1 MKTLIAVSFP
11 TEYTPLVMM
20 TLFFVGCAL
29 LRSVSQFLQ
38 KYGLLMCSVHPVPRM
53 AICLYVVSGTLML
66 LSPAPL
72 MERIAALLLL
82 SFLLQLSVID
92 VLSGWLPRQFTLACL
107 VSGVL
112 VSILLQSVSITF
124 FVVIVI
130 MLAGVS
136 TLRKLM
142 NWHSQCEALG
152 MGDVWLM
159 GALCAWLTGLP
170 ALIGCLIGLS
180 GFVLWHLA
188 QWPHCRTKGGPLGP
202 WLSLGGMVML
212 LDRLYQPIWVS

>member
-20 TLFFVGCAL
+20 TLFVIGCVL
-29 LRSVSQFLQ
+29 LRPVSKFLHE
-38 KYGLLMCSVHPVPRM
+38 YGMSMCSGHPAPRM
-53 AICLYVVSGTLML
+53 AICLYMVSGTLML

-82 SFLLQLSVID
+82 SFLLQLSVMD

-112 VSILLQSVSITF
+112 INISLQSVSITLF
-124 FVVIVI
+124 ATVL
-130 MLAGVS
+130 MLAGMGV
-136 TLRKLM
+136 LRKLM

-152 MGDVWLM
+152 MGDVWLI

-170 ALIGCLIGLS
+170 ALIGCMIGLS

-188 QWPHCRTKGGPLGP
+188 QLPHRSSKGGPLGP
-202 WLSLGGMVML
+202 WLSLGSVVML
-212 LDRLYQPIWVS
+212 LERLYQPIWVI

>member
-11 TEYTPLVMM
+11 TEYTPLVMI
-20 TLFFVGCAL
+20 TLFVIGCVL
-29 LRSVSQFLQ
+29 LSPVSKFLQ
-38 KYGLLMCSVHPVPRM
+38 EYGLLMCSVHPAPRI

-82 SFLLQLSVID
+82 SFLLQLSVMD

-112 VSILLQSVSITF
+112 INISLPSVSITLLAT
-124 FVVIVI
+124 VL
-130 MLAGVS
+130 MLAGMGV
-136 TLRKLM
+136 LRELM
-142 NWHSQCEALG
+142 NWHSQCEVLG

-170 ALIGCLIGLS
+170 ALIGCLMGLS

-188 QWPHCRTKGGPLGP
+188 QLPHQGTKGGPLGP
-202 WLSLGGMVML
+202 WLSLGSVVML
-212 LDRLYQPIWVS
+212 LERLYQPIWVI